1 MPAHQVLSDADDPR
15 LRPYLHLN
23 DPALRREREAAEGL
37 FVVEGRLALEAVLS
51 SPLEVPVLSVLVLRS
66 KLHLLAK
73 LAGGPPPGAVPVYA
87 VEDEV
92 MKAVA
97 GYPVH
102 RGVLAV
108 AARPA
113 PRAPE
118 EVLAGACQRL
128 VLAVEGVN
136 DQENLGSLFRNAAAF
151 GAGAVLMDPR
161 CADPFYRRTVRVSLG
176 HAARVPSCRVEPWPA
191 GLRVLDRGG
200 FRLVAL
206 TPSAEAPDVRV
217 VARRLLGQKVA
228 VVVGAEGPGLSPEV
242 LGLGERARI
251 AMAAGVDSLNVA
263 TAAAVAMHCLSSP
276 A

>member
-1 MPAHQVLSDADDPR
+1 MLAYQVLTDADDPR

-23 DPALRREREAAEGL
+23 DPALRRQREAAEGL

-51 SPLEVPVLSVLVLRS
+51 SPLDVPVLSVLVLRE

-73 LAGGPPPGAVPVYA
+73 LAGGPPPAGVAVYA
-87 VEDEV
+87 VDGAV

-102 RGVLAV
+102 RGLLAV
-108 AARPA
+108 ASRPA

-118 EVLAGACQRL
+118 EVLANVCQHL
-128 VLAVEGVN
+128 VLVVEGVN

-151 GAGAVLMDPR
+151 GAGAVLMDPS

-176 HAARVPSCRVEPWPA
+176 HAARVPSCRVEPWPT
-191 GLRVLDRGG
+191 GLEVLDSGG

-217 VARRLLGQKVA
+217 VARRLAGQRVA
-228 VVVGAEGPGLSPEV
+228 VVVGAEGPGLSREV
-242 LGLGERARI
+242 LDLGEQARI

-263 TAAAVAMHCLSSP
+263 AAAAVALHCFSSP
-276 A
+276 P